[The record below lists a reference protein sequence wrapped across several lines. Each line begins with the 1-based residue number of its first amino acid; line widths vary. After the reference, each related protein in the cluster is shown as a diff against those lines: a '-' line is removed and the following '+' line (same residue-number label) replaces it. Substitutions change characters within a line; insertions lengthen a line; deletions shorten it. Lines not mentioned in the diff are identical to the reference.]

1 MCEDEMVSVEELKN
15 TLHNEE
21 MKVIVK
27 KVAKQ
32 TEKNREKRIAREKM
46 LSGPT
51 EYIDLLR
58 KAKVPI
64 TQTDIKQAVNPAKSK
79 ILEGLDFQERLVM
92 AHYIGIVDGLK
103 LRLGVIVL
111 LVLLYVVPLEWL

>member
-1 MCEDEMVSVEELKN
+1 
-15 TLHNEE
+15 
-21 MKVIVK
+21 MKVLTTKIVE
-27 KVAKQ
+27 Q
-32 TEKNREKRIAREKM
+32 TKRNREKRIAREKI

-58 KAKVPI
+58 RAKVPI

-92 AHYIGIVDGLK
+92 AHYDGIVGGLK
-103 LRLGVIVL
+103 LRLGVVVL
-111 LVLLYVVPLEWL
+111 LILLYVVPLEWL

>member
-1 MCEDEMVSVEELKN
+1 MVSIEELKN

-21 MKVIVK
+21 MKVIADKVSK
-27 KVAKQ
+27 KTK
-32 TEKNREKRIAREKM
+32 ENREKRIARKEM

-64 TQTDIKQAVNPAKSK
+64 NNTDIKKAVNPAKSK
-79 ILEGLDFQERLVM
+79 ILEGFEWQERLLNTH
-92 AHYIGIVDGLK
+92 AKGHVDGLY
-103 LRLGVIVL
+103 LRIGVYSFLFFVL
-111 LVLLYVVPLEWL
+111 MWL

>member
-1 MCEDEMVSVEELKN
+1 MVSVEELKN

-21 MKVIVK
+21 MKVITK
-27 KVAKQ
+27 KVAEQ
-32 TEKNREKRIAREKM
+32 TKKNREKRIAREKM

-79 ILEGLDFQERLVM
+79 ILELDEWQERLV
-92 AHYIGIVDGLK
+92 ATHAQGYVHSLY
-103 LRLGVIVL
+103 LRLAILIPLFCVYML
-111 LVLLYVVPLEWL
+111 L

>member
-21 MKVIVK
+21 MKVITK
-27 KVAKQ
+27 KVAEQ
-32 TEKNREKRIAREKM
+32 TKKNREKRIAREKM

-64 TQTDIKQAVNPAKSK
+64 TQTDIKQAVSPAKSK